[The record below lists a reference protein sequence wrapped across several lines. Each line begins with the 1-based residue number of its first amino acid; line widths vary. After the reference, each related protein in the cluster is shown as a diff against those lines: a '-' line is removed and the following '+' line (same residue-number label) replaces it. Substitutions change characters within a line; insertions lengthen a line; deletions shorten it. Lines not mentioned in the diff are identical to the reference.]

1 MKVDGIV
8 TGIQTNYDY
17 NPVNKIKSDAV
28 KQNEASKAEED
39 AKKKVIE
46 ETEKVASEVYGDVL
60 STSTDGDTTSA
71 AKQSMAALSDGL
83 VMQKSNVAEVTTTL
97 KEPAKTEPVQT
108 TEPAKV
114 QPEENTNPVLEAAKE
129 DAKKA
134 RNEEQIDSLTGYTSS
149 QLDSLYAQ
157 GKISRIDYDQEISRR
172 DELTKQQNTPAVE
185 EEQED
190 EDNKENSAAAEQ
202 IKQQIEGNGAI
213 NNEMAGLVNQQIN
226 SDLTGISVDAIQ
238 SADGDKINL
247 INQIVNGN

>member
-17 NPVNKIKSDAV
+17 DPISRIKADAIN

-60 STSTDGDTTSA
+60 SASTDGDTTSA

-97 KEPAKTEPVQT
+97 KEPAKTEPAK

-190 EDNKENSAAAEQ
+190 EDNKENGAAEQ

>member
-17 NPVNKIKSDAV
+17 DPISRIKADAINKQDDAL
-28 KQNEASKAEED
+28 KTEED
-39 AKKKVIE
+39 AKKKAIE

-97 KEPAKTEPVQT
+97 KEPAKTE
-108 TEPAKV
+108 A
-114 QPEENTNPVLEAAKE
+114 EEKE
-129 DAKKA
+129 
-134 RNEEQIDSLTGYTSS
+134 IDSLTGYTSS

-190 EDNKENSAAAEQ
+190 EDNKENGAAEQ

>member
-1 MKVDGIV
+1 MKVDGIM

-17 NPVNKIKSDAV
+17 DPINRIKADDINKQEDAL
-28 KQNEASKAEED
+28 KTEED
-39 AKKKVIE
+39 AKKKAIA

-60 STSTDGDTTSA
+60 SRNVDGDTTSA

-97 KEPAKTEPVQT
+97 KGPDKEETE
-108 TEPAKV
+108 
-114 QPEENTNPVLEAAKE
+114 
-129 DAKKA
+129 
-134 RNEEQIDSLTGYTSS
+134 EEQIDSLTGYTSS

-172 DELTKQQNTPAVE
+172 DELTKQQNTSAIE
-185 EEQED
+185 EEQETA
-190 EDNKENSAAAEQ
+190 EDDKENSVAAEQ
-202 IKQQIEGNGAI
+202 IKKQLEGNGTI

-226 SDLTGISVDAIQ
+226 SNLTGISVDAIQ